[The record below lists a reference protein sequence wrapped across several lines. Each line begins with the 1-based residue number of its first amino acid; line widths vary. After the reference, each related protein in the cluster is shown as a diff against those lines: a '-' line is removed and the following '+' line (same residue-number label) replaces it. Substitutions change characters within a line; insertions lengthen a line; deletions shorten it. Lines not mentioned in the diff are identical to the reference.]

1 MRCSPESA
9 KEPAPIDIISTARIQ
24 MKKRT
29 ILALVP
35 LAAIVLTHMAS
46 AQQLAAL
53 RIGYTD
59 HEILISNMP
68 EYRTVQEE
76 LQAEFETSQQEL
88 QAAYE
93 DFQGQV
99 ERYQRQQALLAPERQ
114 QEREAELA
122 QAQADI
128 QEQATQSEQELA
140 QREAE
145 LLSPIFTR
153 VDAAIKKIAAE
164 KSLDLVLRIQA
175 GPMQPIILYAN
186 EDRILDI
193 TLDVAIELG
202 IDVGEGDGG

>member
-1 MRCSPESA
+1 
-9 KEPAPIDIISTARIQ
+9 
-24 MKKRT
+24 MKKHT
-29 ILALVP
+29 ILAIAP
-35 LAAIVLTHMAS
+35 LAALVLTHMAS
-46 AQQLAAL
+46 AQQLAPL

-76 LQAEFETSQQEL
+76 LQAEFESSQADL
-88 QAAYE
+88 QARYE
-93 DFQGQV
+93 DFQSQV

-122 QAQADI
+122 QAQAEI

-202 IDVGEGDGG
+202 IDVGEGEGG

>member
-1 MRCSPESA
+1 MR
-9 KEPAPIDIISTARIQ
+9 KN
-24 MKKRT
+24 T
-29 ILALVP
+29 ILAILPLVA
-35 LAAIVLTHMAS
+35 LVLTHAAS
-46 AQQLAAL
+46 AQQLAPL

-76 LQAEFETSQQEL
+76 LQAEFESSQADL
-88 QAAYE
+88 QAQYE
-93 DFQGQV
+93 DFQSQV

-128 QEQATQSEQELA
+128 QQMATESEQELA

-153 VDAAIKKIAAE
+153 VDAAIKMIAAE

-202 IDVGEGDGG
+202 IDVGEGEGG

>member
-1 MRCSPESA
+1 
-9 KEPAPIDIISTARIQ
+9 

-35 LAAIVLTHMAS
+35 LAAVVLTHMAN